1 MFTSSYLLLFRLFT
15 SKPHVDLTSRIF
27 FYIANLSATGKS
39 CYVIKGKPF
48 LAWRFLSKQDLTKSE
63 INTSKERTDIFY
75 LLNTYEEIFVVVD
88 SNIRNNES
96 IRPGCHALLFFG
108 LPLFSVI
115 NKT

>member
-1 MFTSSYLLLFRLFT
+1 
-15 SKPHVDLTSRIF
+15 VDLTSRIF
-27 FYIANLSATGKS
+27 FCIANLSATGKS

-48 LAWRFLSKQDLTKSE
+48 SNLAIPEQARFKKKLNKY
-63 INTSKERTDIFY
+63 IERKNRHFY

-88 SNIRNNES
+88 SNIHNNES